1 MAKEFKRLPES
12 EFEIMAEIWA
22 KGGAATSGE
31 LMEGLKRSWKKT
43 TVLSL
48 LSRLCERGFLRCEK
62 QGRLNLYTALVPED
76 EYLREE
82 SAGFL
87 NRVCRGSVARL
98 VASLYDGKAIS
109 ESDLDELETFIR
121 EARE

>member
-1 MAKEFKRLPES
+1 MPNKFKLLPES
-12 EFEIMAEIWA
+12 EFEIMTEIWA
-22 KGGAATSGE
+22 NGGAATSGHLTE
-31 LMEGLKRSWKKT
+31 SLKRGWKQT

-48 LSRLCERGFLRCEK
+48 LSRLCERGFLKCER
-62 QGRLNLYTALVPED
+62 QGRHNLYTAIVSED

-98 VASLYDGKAIS
+98 VASLYDGRAIS
-109 ESDLDELETFIR
+109 DSDLDELEAFIR